1 MENIEQNSENTE
13 NTENTVGCRTCKNSG
28 INSTQKWIV
37 ALSIYIFLTS
47 IFGTYVLIKSL
58 VDYIQ

>member
-1 MENIEQNSENTE
+1 MENIEQNSENVE

>member
-47 IFGTYVLIKSL
+47 IFGTCVLIKSL

>member
-1 MENIEQNSENTE
+1 MENIEQNSENS
-13 NTENTVGCRTCKNSG
+13 ENTVGCRTCKNSG

>member
-1 MENIEQNSENTE
+1 MENIEQNSENSE

-58 VDYIQ
+58 FDYIQ

>member
-1 MENIEQNSENTE
+1 MEDIEQNSEIVE